1 MRDLPTG
8 TLTLVFT
15 DVEGSTSLLRA
26 HGSGY
31 AELLAE
37 HRRLLRDAFAL
48 HGGVEVDTQGDAFFF
63 VFRAAGDAAAAAMDG
78 QAALAPTPV
87 RVRIGLHT
95 GEPLATEEGYVGIDV
110 HHAARVAAC
119 GHGGQIVV
127 SASTRALLADT
138 VELVDLGEHRLKDL
152 GEPERLFQLGAG
164 AFAPLKTLDATNL
177 PLASSSLVG
186 REREL
191 AEVLALLTNGSREVT
206 VTGPGGTGKTR
217 FALQVAA
224 ELVGAF
230 RDGVFWVPLAAVADP
245 ELVEP
250 EIAQT
255 LGARDSL
262 AGFLHGKE
270 MLLLLDN
277 FEHLLGAAPRVGAL
291 LAGASGLRVLATS
304 RSPLHLS
311 VEREYP
317 LDPLDPG
324 DAATLFVERARAIGR
339 DLARNGPI
347 AAICRRLDGL
357 PLAIELAA
365 ARTKLLTPETLLER
379 LDHALPILTGGAR
392 DAPERQRTLRATI
405 AWSYDLLEEPSRDL
419 FAQLSVF
426 AGGFPLDAAEEI
438 CDATIDQLATLV
450 DASLL
455 KAIGDDRFLLLD
467 TVREFAAEVLEEAG
481 KTEISRRRHAGYF
494 SALAEDAYAGRF
506 ENEAEWA
513 TRLERDHDDLRSA
526 LDWLTSEGG
535 DAAALR
541 LAGALGWFWLSHA
554 HLAEGTRRIEAVLDS
569 TATDETARARAL
581 TAAGQLLGRLGEVP
595 NGRAR
600 LDEAL
605 AAWAG
610 LGDHT
615 ERANA
620 LDELGWLL
628 VYAAGDEAGA
638 LATFEESVALRRSL
652 GDVRGETRALV
663 GVCQTLVALGET
675 ARAEALSDEL
685 LELARTQAD
694 PRAEHFAHHF
704 LADCA
709 IIAGNCEVAEERY
722 RRSLEAALP
731 LGDLLETSFELQGM
745 AMAWAGSGR
754 PEPALLLAGAVEALW
769 ESLGTS
775 PSVRFWDELLD
786 RFVGAARRELGT
798 SSDAYW
804 DEGRA
809 LDFDDAVQLALGSDE
824 DRAQTR
830 TLRP

>member
-1 MRDLPTG
+1 M
-8 TLTLVFT
+8 
-15 DVEGSTSLLRA
+15 
-26 HGSGY
+26 
-31 AELLAE
+31 
-37 HRRLLRDAFAL
+37 
-48 HGGVEVDTQGDAFFF
+48 
-63 VFRAAGDAAAAAMDG
+63 FRAAGDAAAAALDG
-78 QAALAPTPV
+78 QTALAATPV

-95 GEPLATEEGYVGIDV
+95 GEPLVTDEGYVGIDV

-164 AFAPLKTLDATNL
+164 GFAPLKTLDATNL

-191 AEVLALLTNGSREVT
+191 GEVLALLTNGSREVT

-277 FEHLLGAAPRVGAL
+277 FEHLLAAAPSVGAL

-317 LDPLDPG
+317 LDPLTPL
-324 DAATLFVERARAIGR
+324 DAETLFVQRASAIGR
-339 DLARNGPI
+339 DLEQDEPI

-379 LDHALPILTGGAR
+379 LDYALPILTGGAR

-405 AWSYDLLEEPSRDL
+405 AWSYDLLDEPSRDL

-426 AGGFPLDAAEEI
+426 AGGFPLDAAEEV
-438 CDATIDQLATLV
+438 CDADIDRLATLV

-467 TVREFAAEVLEEAG
+467 TIREFAAELLDEAG
-481 KTEISRRRHAGYF
+481 KSEIYRRRHADYF
-494 SALAEDAYAGRF
+494 STLAENAYGGRF
-506 ENEAEWA
+506 EHEVEWA
-513 TRLERDHDDLRSA
+513 SRLERDHDDLRSA
-526 LDWLTSEGG
+526 LDWLTSDG
-535 DAAALR
+535 DDEAAMR

-554 HLAEGTRRIEAVLDS
+554 HLVEGARRLEAGTRARRS
-569 TATDETARARAL
+569 SDERARARAL
-581 TAAGQLLGRLGEVP
+581 TAAGQLLARLGDVER
-595 NGRAR
+595 GRAH
-600 LDEAL
+600 LDEAITAWERL
-605 AAWAG
+605 A
-610 LGDHT
+610 DDR

-628 VYAAGDEAGA
+628 D
-638 LATFEESVALRRSL
+638 LRGERGTGCTRRLRAEPCYEPKL
-652 GDVRGETRALV
+652 GDVVVRRARSSASARCSWPSARSSAPRALSR
-663 GVCQTLVALGET
+663 TSSSISHARKTTSAPSTSPTTSSPT
-675 ARAEALSDEL
+675 ARSSPESARSRKSD
-685 LELARTQAD
+685 TD
-694 PRAEHFAHHF
+694 
-704 LADCA
+704 
-709 IIAGNCEVAEERY
+709 GV
-722 RRSLEAALP
+722 S
-731 LGDLLETSFELQGM
+731 
-745 AMAWAGSGR
+745 
-754 PEPALLLAGAVEALW
+754 
-769 ESLGTS
+769 
-775 PSVRFWDELLD
+775 
-786 RFVGAARRELGT
+786 
-798 SSDAYW
+798 
-804 DEGRA
+804 
-809 LDFDDAVQLALGSDE
+809 
-824 DRAQTR
+824 
-830 TLRP
+830 

>member
-1 MRDLPTG
+1 MRNLPTG

-15 DVEGSTSLLRA
+15 DVEGSTTLLRT

-31 AELLAE
+31 AGLLAE
-37 HRRLLRDAFAL
+37 HRSLLREAFAV
-48 HGGVEVDTQGDAFFF
+48 HGGIEVDTQGDAFFF
-63 VFRAAGDAAAAAMDG
+63 VFRAAGEAAAAALDG
-78 QAALAPTPV
+78 QTALAATPV

-95 GEPLATEEGYVGIDV
+95 GEPLATDEGYVGIDV

-164 AFAPLKTLDATNL
+164 GFAALKTLDATNL

-191 AEVLALLTNGSREVT
+191 GEVLALLTNGSREVT

-217 FALQVAA
+217 FALQIAA

-277 FEHLLGAAPRVGAL
+277 FEHLLGAAPNVGAL
-291 LAGASGLRVLATS
+291 LAGTSGLRVLATS

-317 LDPLDPG
+317 LDPLTPR
-324 DAATLFVERARAIGR
+324 DAETLFVQRAIAIGR
-339 DLARNGPI
+339 DLEQGEPI

-379 LDHALPILTGGAR
+379 LDDALPILTGGAR

-405 AWSYDLLEEPSRDL
+405 AWSYDLLDQPSRDL

-426 AGGFPLDAAEEI
+426 AGGFPLDAAEEV
-438 CDATIDQLATLV
+438 CDADIDRLATLV

-467 TVREFAAEVLEEAG
+467 TIREYAAGLLDEAG
-481 KTEISRRRHAGYF
+481 MSEIYRRRHADYV
-494 SALAEDAYAGRF
+494 STLAENAYGGRF
-506 ENEAEWA
+506 EHEVKWA
-513 TRLERDHDDLRSA
+513 SRLERDHDDLRSA
-526 LDWLTSEGG
+526 LDWLTSNG
-535 DAAALR
+535 DNEAAMR

-554 HLAEGTRRIEAVLDS
+554 HLGEGARRLEAVLG
-569 TATDETARARAL
+569 TAVSDEGARARAL
-581 TAAGQLLGRLGEVP
+581 TAAGQLLARLGDAER
-595 NGRAR
+595 GRAH
-600 LDEAL
+600 LDQAI
-605 AAWAG
+605 AAWERLA
-610 LGDHT
+610 DDR

-628 VYAAGDEAGA
+628 IYAANDEPGA
-638 LATFEESVALRRSL
+638 LQAFDQSLATNRRL
-652 GDVRGETRALV
+652 GDRRGETRALV
-663 GVCQTLVALGET
+663 GVCQVLVALGEVE
-675 ARAEALSDEL
+675 RAEALSREL
-685 LELARTQAD
+685 LDLARTHD
-694 PRAEHFAHHF
+694 DLRAEHFAHHF

-709 IIAGNCEVAEERY
+709 LIAGECELAEERY

-731 LGDLLETSFELQGM
+731 LGDLLETSFEVQGM
-745 AMAWAGSGR
+745 AMAWAGLGR
-754 PEPALLLAGAVEALW
+754 PERALVLAAAVEALW

-775 PSVRFWDELLD
+775 PSVRFWDELLE
-786 RFVGAARRELGT
+786 RYVGSARKTLGSET
-798 SSDAYW
+798 NVLWA
-804 DEGRA
+804 EGRT
-809 LDFDDAVQLALGSDE
+809 LDFDDAVRLALDPTDE
-824 DRAQTR
+824 A
-830 TLRP
+830 RPAR